1 MILRRIFLYFKQF
14 DWILFITAFLLVC
27 FGLAVIYSIAFI
39 KENPDFLNFKKQIFS
54 FVIGIIFLF
63 LFSLID
69 YKLLKSYYI
78 FLYIL
83 ASVLLISVL
92 IFGRTIHGTTGW
104 FSYGIFNFQPVEFI
118 KLILI
123 IFLAK
128 YFSDRA
134 RELGRLQ
141 YIILSGIFTAVLIFL
156 VLLQPDFGS
165 ALILFIL
172 WFGLLLV
179 IGMKRSH
186 LLLILGL
193 IAIMIIGSWLF
204 ALAPYQK
211 DRVSTFLNPSS
222 DPLGR
227 GYSMTQSVVA
237 VGSGKIFGRGLGF
250 GSQSQLRFL
259 PESQTDFIFAVI
271 AEELGFAGVI
281 FILGFFIILFYRI
294 SRNAREIGDDFGLFF
309 TLGSLILLFTQAFVN
324 IGMNIGVAPITG
336 ITLPFISYGGS
347 SLITNMII
355 LGILESIFIR
365 NKRSEI

>member
-27 FGLAVIYSIAFI
+27 FGLAAIYSIGLSREI
-39 KENPDFLNFKKQIFS
+39 PDFLNFKKQIFS
-54 FVIGIIFLF
+54 FIVGITLLFFFSFL
-63 LFSLID
+63 D
-69 YKLLKSYYI
+69 YKLLKNYYI
-78 FLYIL
+78 VLYCLAAIL
-83 ASVLLISVL
+83 LGVVL

-104 FSYGIFNFQPVEFI
+104 FSYGIFSFQPVEFV

-128 YFSDRA
+128 YFSDYS
-134 RELGRLQ
+134 RELGRFQ
-141 YIILSGIFTAVLIFL
+141 YIILSGIFTGILIFL

-172 WFGLLLV
+172 WFGMLV
-179 IGMKRSH
+179 VVGIKRSH
-186 LLLILGL
+186 LFLIFGL
-193 IAIMIIGSWLF
+193 IAIMVIGSWFF
-204 ALAPYQK
+204 ALKPYQK
-211 DRVSTFLNPSS
+211 DRVLTFLNPSF

-237 VGSGKIFGRGLGF
+237 VGSGKFFGRGLGF

-259 PESQTDFIFAVI
+259 PESQTDLIFAVI

-309 TLGSLILLFTQAFVN
+309 TLGALILLFAQSFVN
-324 IGMNIGVAPITG
+324 IGMNIGMAPITG

-347 SLITNMII
+347 SLVTNLII
-355 LGILESIFIR
+355 LGVLESIFIR
-365 NKRSEI
+365 NKKPEI